1 MSLDLLQLEQNIE
14 EGDELFD
21 DHEDDDEVNN
31 LNSILFY
38 FILRIYPS

>member
-21 DHEDDDEVNN
+21 DYEDDEEVINID
-31 LNSILFY
+31 LI
-38 FILRIYPS
+38 